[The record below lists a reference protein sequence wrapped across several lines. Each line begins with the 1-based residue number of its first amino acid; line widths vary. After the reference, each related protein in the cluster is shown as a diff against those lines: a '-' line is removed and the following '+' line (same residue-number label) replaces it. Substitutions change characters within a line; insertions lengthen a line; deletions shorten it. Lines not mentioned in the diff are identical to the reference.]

1 MPLPYILNIAALID
15 GDNISSLLTTGIVLV
30 TLVIIINI
38 YLIVK
43 MNSNKTTNTE
53 SETPQ
58 ITSESRQII
67 AAETSSDTELIAV
80 ITAAI
85 ATYLNDS
92 TSDTTS
98 SIAPNTKFRVVSF
111 KKVR

>member
-1 MPLPYILNIAALID
+1 MPLPYILNISALTD
-15 GDNISSLLTTGIVLV
+15 GSNISSLLTVGIVLV
-30 TLVIIINI
+30 ALVLLVNI

-43 MNSNKTTNTE
+43 MNSNKTTNTT
-53 SETPQ
+53 SEPPQ

-67 AAETSSDTELIAV
+67 AAETANDIELIAV

-85 ATYLNDS
+85 TAYLNDS
-92 TSDTTS
+92 TPDTTS